1 MDHAPLLKHTVD
13 SQHSG
18 TNATMFIPAEKL
30 RDNPPEKKRRSAE
43 NAVQQEAEKIS
54 REKCESSEQEMQ
66 PEDREATELARLR
79 AAVNAQMRLTQEREK
94 LHRGMA
100 GGKTNHD
107 RPSVSTSKSRVSPI
121 NEENTLSSSL
131 IAAFASPSF
140 GEPVVSSNDSAK
152 TVRADSLHT
161 PGHTAKTPSYP
172 FPSMKWNNL
181 HHTSHRPFTTLSP
194 TVHPRNP
201 DGAEFY
207 SRDSLVSGGS
217 TPASTMTFQPSGAV
231 PVDDEQAESASPNLY
246 DLSLMLGAEPGLD
259 GWWATVVQIMREV
272 YKAARVTLAVPADST
287 DIENVPWGQMATF
300 NIREEDELSLTY
312 LTRGSS
318 IDANESP
325 PRSEAYYG
333 EDVGSPSGQQRQA
346 RPGLA
351 SRHSFTSYEENR
363 KRPGME
369 AELSR
374 FLARPNPPMR
384 SQSYFS
390 AQPDRITQSVIL
402 QNKSLNSQTLEEHLA
417 KEEAKLQEG
426 WEVPE
431 AVNRGRVFPVLQALD
446 YESDHLIDSSG
457 ILRVLERGKVIALT
471 RDYPYYY
478 EPKYGPHESQ
488 SAQISREPKLQ
499 DSSIF
504 TEKTDSTKRPGMPC
518 HASRASSYVG
528 GSRISRSGSR
538 ATRKQR
544 VRDSSISAPNYEDDE
559 METPRRYEEYEQPP
573 PSPWAQSPAPSPAI
587 RHDPAENPFFTQ
599 KVDEESFNPTPT
611 PRDYTTVKQVEAI
624 GIDRSW
630 TVLHIPLTHVLL
642 SKPVQ
647 SSRLHAAATESK
659 MARRFCQSNADAAHL
674 PGKEQKGGK
683 KLPIAILS
691 ILTPIIPY
699 PSNLRH
705 SLEHLA
711 PHLATTFSLCRHY
724 TDLETQVAGLSR
736 KRPQPS
742 GFGALAQRGPEHNH
756 GPPSSFDEQMGRSMT
771 SPSENS
777 GFSRSYAG
785 SPNTTG
791 WGDIGSVGTAMER
804 RSAGLSPNPSTPAEG
819 YFTPRGE
826 KYIAG
831 RADNQ
836 SGLGLVGVQQ
846 LCRDSSPTE
855 ARRSNRVGNDEKGS
869 AAEAKSEFGQNAAK
883 ESDPTH
889 VETDIPASI
898 VPQTRSSVDQ
908 ALPELVSGPS
918 EVCQTGL
925 SWPPAQQIL
934 SPRRQAMRTCSA
946 QGTTLGDRSHTLLHS
961 YGADFGSTFQSL
973 PATSNAARNARAISQ
988 PRSSPISSSTMP
1000 VDMPPPSDRLK
1011 GLMLDSLPAHVFVAL
1026 PQTGEIVWVNSRY
1039 LTYRGQTVNQL
1050 YEDPWASIH
1059 PDERDDYLKAWS
1071 HAIRSGE
1078 QFSVQVRIRRFDG
1091 TYRWFYTRAVGS
1103 RDTRGVIVQWYGS
1116 HMDIHDQHI
1125 AEVKAAR
1132 QEEIEASEAK
1142 HRLLAN
1148 LIPQVIFAATE
1159 DEGVTFA
1166 NEQWLSYTGQ
1176 KYEEALGLGF
1186 IDFVHPDDIAK
1197 CQMPPQNR
1205 PATPNR
1211 PPGTG
1216 YGPHSRASSESK
1228 SSSTSSSDC
1237 AAHTDT
1243 TVKGTYQPMSRD
1255 NSPGRESVHDLPTA
1269 DLSTLARKGVIKV
1282 TNDSN
1287 GRLSYTTEVRL
1298 RSRTGEYRWHLVR
1311 CVEIDDINFGSGSGS
1326 WFGACTD
1333 INDHK
1338 LVETKMK
1345 EAVESKS
1352 KFLSNMSHEIRTPLI
1367 GISGMVSFLQDT
1379 ILNEEQADFVNTIQT
1394 SSNGLLMIINDILDM
1409 SKVDAG
1415 MMKLKYEWFH
1425 TRSLIEDVNELV
1437 STMAITKKLE
1447 LNYVIDEGVPDMVKG
1462 DKVRMR
1468 QVLLNVIGNA
1478 VKFTTEGEVFSSC
1491 RVFRNENEPLDENEV
1506 MLEFSVLDTGRGFTK
1521 EEAEMIFKPFS
1532 QIDGSSTRQHGGSG
1546 LGLVISRQ
1554 LVELHGGKMEGH
1566 AMPGKGSTFTFTC
1579 KFTLPT
1585 EEDHPEPTITPQ
1597 ASAPT
1602 SSRPSI
1608 SRATLSSEMSAKA
1621 SKQAGGNPILANQ
1634 LLQSPAPLSPTRTD
1648 TSFDSSAV
1656 ASSASSDPSVRSI
1669 HTFISDKSSASSVSH
1684 GLTHFSEAAKVSGQD
1699 LSHMKFSIPEKS
1711 PSSSTTPTGEAD
1723 ESAPRSDSQS
1733 SSSSNARNFRPP
1745 MYSIL
1750 VICPQQ
1756 HSRQATKQH
1765 IEMILP
1771 EHIPVKITPI
1781 ASVEEARELI
1791 SGSDPVIFTHM
1802 ILNLGLA
1809 EEIIRLVDLMLS
1821 SSSLPH
1827 TSIVILSDPVQRQT
1841 IMKLA
1846 GEYDFDQ
1853 LAKDNRVI
1861 FIYKPMKP
1869 SKFAVIF
1876 DPDKERD
1883 LSTDRNRSSAQQQV
1897 ANQKQNYL
1905 DVEKKIGHKGFR
1917 VLLVEDNQVNR
1928 KVLLKYLDKV
1938 GIDVEVAVDG
1948 VECTE
1953 KVFSQPHGHF
1963 SLILCDLHMPR
1974 KDGYET
1980 CREIRK
1986 WEEERNAQPMP
1997 VIALSANVMADVL
2010 DRCVEAGFNDYV
2022 TKPVDFKALSQAMSD
2037 LLDRPDPSKSPD
2049 LMRKR
2054 H

>member
-1 MDHAPLLKHTVD
+1 MTLPAVD
-13 SQHSG
+13 SESSG
-18 TNATMFIPAEKL
+18 TNALMFMPTEL
-30 RDNPPEKKRRSAE
+30 VRDNPFEENRMSAE
-43 NAVQQEAEKIS
+43 YEGQQRPGKSSSRQKGDSSHQENQLEDMKAAEI
-54 REKCESSEQEMQ
+54 
-66 PEDREATELARLR
+66 TRLR
-79 AAVNAQMRLTQEREK
+79 AAVNAQMLLSQERER
-94 LHRGMA
+94 LNRGMA
-100 GGKTNHD
+100 GSKANQE
-107 RPSVSTSKSRVSPI
+107 RLSSSTAMSRVSPI
-121 NEENTLSSSL
+121 DEEDTLPASL
-131 IAAFASPSF
+131 RAAFASPSPF
-140 GEPVVSSNDSAK
+140 GEPTLASSESGK
-152 TVRADSLHT
+152 TVRADPMPT
-161 PGHTAKTPSYP
+161 PGHTARTPSYP
-172 FPSMKWNNL
+172 FPSMKWPNLNNM
-181 HHTSHRPFTTLSP
+181 SHRPFTALSP
-194 TVHPRNP
+194 TVHPRNFEA
-201 DGAEFY
+201 GNFY

-217 TPASTMTFQPSGAV
+217 TPASTLTFQPSGGT
-231 PVDDEQAESASPNLY
+231 PMDDQSEFPSPNLY
-246 DLSLMLGAEPGLD
+246 DLTLMLGAEPGLD
-259 GWWATVVQIMREV
+259 GWWATVVGIMREV
-272 YKAARVTLAVPADST
+272 YKAERVTLAVPADST
-287 DIENVPWGQMATF
+287 DIENVPWGQKATF
-300 NIREEDELSLTY
+300 NIREEDNLSLTY
-312 LTRGSS
+312 LPRGSS
-318 IDANESP
+318 MVASTAETTESSP
-325 PRSEAYYG
+325 GSEAYHA
-333 EDVGSPSGQQRQA
+333 EEVASPAVQQGQA

-351 SRHSFTSYEENR
+351 SRHSFTSYEETKKVPDVETESNR
-363 KRPGME
+363 LPVSRPSHLFRSKSH
-369 AELSR
+369 LS
-374 FLARPNPPMR
+374 
-384 SQSYFS
+384 S
-390 AQPDRITQSVIL
+390 QPDRGLRNVTL
-402 QNKSLNSQTLEEHLA
+402 QNAPLNSQTLEEHLA
-417 KEEAKLQEG
+417 RENADLPGG

-431 AVNRGRVFPVLQALD
+431 TASRGRVFPVLQALD
-446 YESDHLIDSSG
+446 YEADHLIDSSG
-457 ILRVLERGKVIALT
+457 ILRVLARGRVIALT
-471 RDYPYYY
+471 RDYPYC
-478 EPKYGPHESQ
+478 EPKDGPSEGQ
-488 SAQISREPKLQ
+488 SVQRPRAPNSE
-499 DSSIF
+499 DSPVL
-504 TEKTDSTKRPGMPC
+504 TEKTDSTKIPGVPT
-518 HASRASSYVG
+518 HAFRTSSYVV
-528 GSRISRSGSR
+528 GSKLSRSSSR

-544 VRDSSISAPNYEDDE
+544 AKDCSISAANHENDE
-559 METPRRYEEYEQPP
+559 IDPPRRYEEYEQAP

-599 KVDEESFNPTPT
+599 SIDEESFNPTRT
-611 PRDYTTVKQVEAI
+611 PQDYTSVRQVEAI

-630 TVLHIPLTHVLL
+630 TVLHIPLTHPLL

-647 SSRLHAAATESK
+647 SSRLDSAVAESK
-659 MARRFCQSNADAAHL
+659 MTRNIGGSTVDTTQI
-674 PGKEQKGGK
+674 PGKEQEREK
-683 KLPIAILS
+683 KIPIAILS
-691 ILTPIIPY
+691 ILTSIIPY

-711 PHLATTFSLCRHY
+711 SHLATTFSLCRHY

-742 GFGALAQRGPEHNH
+742 GFGALAHRGPENNH
-756 GPPSSFDEQMGRSMT
+756 SMFSGFEDQMGRSMT

-785 SPNTTG
+785 SPSTPS
-791 WGDIGSVGTAMER
+791 WGEMGSVGMVMEKR
-804 RSAGLSPNPSTPAEG
+804 AVGVSPNVSTATEG
-819 YFTPRGE
+819 YFTPKTGKAVAVRTDHPVTGPRE
-826 KYIAG
+826 PSK
-831 RADNQ
+831 D
-836 SGLGLVGVQQ
+836 
-846 LCRDSSPTE
+846 DSSTE
-855 ARRSNRVGNDEKGS
+855 ARYHNRLRVDDKGNTTEGNR
-869 AAEAKSEFGQNAAK
+869 EFGHKADK
-883 ESDPTH
+883 ESDPSL
-889 VETDIPASI
+889 VEADAPVSLTPKFRISPE
-898 VPQTRSSVDQ
+898 QTSSE
-908 ALPELVSGPS
+908 PVSGPS
-918 EVCQTGL
+918 EVCDAAL
-925 SWPPAQQIL
+925 SRPPAEQVL
-934 SPRRQAMRTCSA
+934 SPRRQAMRTSSTQCA
-946 QGTTLGDRSHTLLHS
+946 PRGDRSHTLLHS

-973 PATSNAARNARAISQ
+973 PASSNAAASAKANSQ
-988 PRSSPISSSTMP
+988 PRSHSTSSSAMP

-1039 LTYRGQTVNQL
+1039 LTYRGQTVPQL

-1071 HAIRSGE
+1071 HAIRTGE

-1125 AEVKAAR
+1125 AELKAAR

-1176 KYEEALGLGF
+1176 KYEDALGLGF
-1186 IDFVHPDDIAK
+1186 IDFVHPEDIAK
-1197 CQMPPQNR
+1197 CQMPPPNR
-1205 PATPNR
+1205 SATPIQT
-1211 PPGTG
+1211 PDSGHTK
-1216 YGPHSRASSESK
+1216 HSSYASSDSK
-1228 SSSTSSSDC
+1228 SSTSTSAST
-1237 AAHTDT
+1237 ARTDAT
-1243 TVKGTYQPMSRD
+1243 IRGANQPMSRR
-1255 NSPGRESVHDLPTA
+1255 NSSGSESVYELPTA
-1269 DLSTLARKGVIKV
+1269 DLSALAKKGVIKV

-1298 RSRTGEYRWHLVR
+1298 RSKSGEYRWHLVR
-1311 CVEIDDINFGSGSGS
+1311 CVEIDNISFGSGNGS

-1447 LNYVIDEGVPDMVKG
+1447 LNYVIDDGVPAMVKG

-1491 RVFRNENEPLDENEV
+1491 RVYKDENEFLGENEV
-1506 MLEFSVLDTGRGFTK
+1506 MLQFSVVDTGRGFTK

-1566 AMPGKGSTFTFTC
+1566 AVLGKGSTFTFTC

-1585 EEDHPEPTITPQ
+1585 EEDHPETAETPQ
-1597 ASAPT
+1597 PSAST
-1602 SSRPSI
+1602 STTPSV
-1608 SRATLSSEMSAKA
+1608 SQSTLSSEISTRA
-1621 SKQAGGNPILANQ
+1621 SKQVGGNPMLANK
-1634 LLQSPAPLSPTRTD
+1634 LLRSPAPLSPTRTD
-1648 TSFDSSAV
+1648 TSFDSPAV
-1656 ASSASSDPSVRSI
+1656 ASSASSDPSLRSI
-1669 HTFISDKSSASSVSH
+1669 RTFLSDKSSGSSLSH

-1699 LSHMKFSIPEKS
+1699 LSTMKLSLPEKS
-1711 PSSSTTPTGEAD
+1711 PSNSTTSTGAAEN
-1723 ESAPRSDSQS
+1723 SASRSDSQS
-1733 SSSSNARNFRPP
+1733 SRSSSARNFRPP
-1745 MYSIL
+1745 MCSIL
-1750 VICPQQ
+1750 VICPQKR
-1756 HSRQATKQH
+1756 SRQATKQH

-1781 ASVEEARELI
+1781 ASVDEARELI
-1791 SGSDPVIFTHM
+1791 GGADPVIFTHI
-1802 ILNLGLA
+1802 ILNLSSA
-1809 EEIIRLVDLMLS
+1809 EEIIHLMHLMLG

-1827 TSIVILSDPVQRQT
+1827 TSIVILSDPVQRQM

-1846 GEYDFDQ
+1846 GKYDFDQ

-1876 DPDKERD
+1876 DPDKEQD

-1897 ANQKQNYL
+1897 ASQKQNYL
-1905 DVEKKIGHKGFR
+1905 DVKKKIGHKGFR
-1917 VLLVEDNQVNR
+1917 VLLVEDNLVNR
-1928 KVLLKYLDKV
+1928 KVLLKYLGKV
-1938 GIDVEVAVDG
+1938 GIDVDVAVDG

-1953 KVFSQPHGHF
+1953 QVFSQPHGYF

-1986 WEEERNAQPMP
+1986 WEEEGNHRLIPI
-1997 VIALSANVMADVL
+1997 IALSANVMADVL

-2037 LLDRPDPSKSPD
+2037 LLDPPDPSKSPD
-2049 LMRKR
+2049 LMRRR